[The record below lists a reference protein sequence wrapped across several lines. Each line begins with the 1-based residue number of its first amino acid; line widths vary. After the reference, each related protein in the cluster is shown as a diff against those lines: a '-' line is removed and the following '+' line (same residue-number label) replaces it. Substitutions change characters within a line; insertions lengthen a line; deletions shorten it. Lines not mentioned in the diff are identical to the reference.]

1 MRTRGFG
8 DNRFATAN
16 QIVGKR
22 IFKELDDEM
31 KEAIEMDSDG
41 ICPSL

>member
-1 MRTRGFG
+1 
-8 DNRFATAN
+8 
-16 QIVGKR
+16 VGSPIAVKR

-41 ICPSL
+41 ICPYL